1 VNQGWPN
8 NPWDQANNL
17 DAPSF
22 NQEVEGGNRDFT
34 RGIPVDRPVPRASQ
48 AAVEQK
54 KPTLIELPR
63 HLYIPEGAQSIDIR
77 KSCQVQPATTK
88 ELLMSFTAP
97 AAGVTQFIAYGIF
110 SDAEFSTTIEFLPE
124 VSGARIFPY
133 HGDPTNNFKMSLGLA
148 PDLANTSLI
157 PCQLTLEPGQRV
169 DWFVTNTGTVTTV
182 LGVRMVGYIDAT
194 QKRVAPRFGG

>member
-1 VNQGWPN
+1 MNNGWPT

-17 DAPSF
+17 DAPSM
-22 NQEVEGGNRDFT
+22 NDDGSGGNRDFT
-34 RGIPVDRPVPRASQ
+34 HGIPLDRPVPRASQ
-48 AAVEQK
+48 AAIEQK

-63 HLYIPEGAQSIDIR
+63 HLFIPEGAQSIDIR
-77 KSCQVQPATTK
+77 KSCQVTPGSNK

-97 AAGVTQFIAYGIF
+97 LAGVTQFIAYGIF
-110 SDAEFSTTIEFLPE
+110 SDAEFSSSVEFVPE
-124 VSGARIFPY
+124 VAGARIFPY

-157 PCQLTLEPGQRV
+157 PCQLTLEPGQV
-169 DWFVTNTGTVTTV
+169 VSWFVSNTGSVTTV
-182 LGVRMVGYIDAT
+182 LGVRMVGYLDTT